1 MAARARGL
9 DWTVGPHHPGVEA
22 GRYRRARQ
30 QRQRPHVHQ
39 PVELR
44 AFEQDAG
51 ATNRQTVRM
60 ETNAGYTVERIPAA
74 RRIT

>member
-1 MAARARGL
+1 MWPSLNVQVWKNAGTAFL
-9 DWTVGPHHPGVEA
+9 DA
-22 GRYRRARQ
+22 DAYGRLYVA
-30 QRQRPHVHQ
+30 

-51 ATNRQTVRM
+51 PTNKQTVRM
-60 ETNAGYTVERIPAA
+60 ETNAGYTVERVPVA

>member
-1 MAARARGL
+1 MHIA
-9 DWTVGPHHPGVEA
+9 
-22 GRYRRARQ
+22 
-30 QRQRPHVHQ
+30 

-51 ATNRQTVRM
+51 ASNKQTVRM
-60 ETNAGYTVERIPAA
+60 ETNAGYAVERIPAA

>member
-1 MAARARGL
+1 MFTPGQPAPAPWGL
-9 DWTVGPHHPGVEA
+9 QIRVWKTA
-22 GRYRRARQ
+22 GTPILDANSFGRLYIA
-30 QRQRPHVHQ
+30 

-60 ETNAGYTVERIPAA
+60 ETNALYTVERIPAA